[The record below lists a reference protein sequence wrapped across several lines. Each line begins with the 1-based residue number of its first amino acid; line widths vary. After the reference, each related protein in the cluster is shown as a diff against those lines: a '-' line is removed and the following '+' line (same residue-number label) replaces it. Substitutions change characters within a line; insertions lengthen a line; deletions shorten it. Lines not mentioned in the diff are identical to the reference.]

1 MDRRDTASRLARLDL
16 LASRLKAE
24 EPMSVAGLA
33 EEFGVSRRT
42 LFRDIALLRE
52 RGLPIEADRGR
63 GGGIRL
69 ERNWGIGRLK
79 LSYREAVELL
89 ISLAIA
95 EQMEAPWI
103 IANLAPIRRKLAA
116 SFSQTL
122 RERVDS
128 LTRRIKIGPSASPAV
143 LQGFVQP
150 DSKTGEALCRA
161 FLELRL
167 LRFSYTDGEGSR
179 SRRQVEP
186 HYLLLSYPVWYL
198 VAWDHERKAVRSFRL
213 DRMHN
218 GDILSEEFK
227 LRPFEYFAEVF
238 AGVPAVSP

>member
-1 MDRRDTASRLARLDL
+1 
-16 LASRLKAE
+16 
-24 EPMSVAGLA
+24 MSVAGIA

-42 LFRDIALLRE
+42 LFRDIAFLRE

-103 IANLAPIRRKLAA
+103 IANLASIRRKLAA
-116 SFSQTL
+116 SFSQAM
-122 RERVDS
+122 RGRIDS
-128 LTRRIKIGPSASPAV
+128 LTRRIKIGPSASSTV

-167 LRFSYTDGEGSR
+167 LRFNYTDGEGSR

-186 HYLLLSYPVWYL
+186 HHLLLSYPVWYL
-198 VAWDHERKAVRSFRL
+198 VAWDHGRDAVRSFRL
-213 DRMHN
+213 DRMRK
-218 GDILSEEFK
+218 GDVLSEEFK
-227 LRPFEYFAEVF
+227 LRPPGDFAEAF